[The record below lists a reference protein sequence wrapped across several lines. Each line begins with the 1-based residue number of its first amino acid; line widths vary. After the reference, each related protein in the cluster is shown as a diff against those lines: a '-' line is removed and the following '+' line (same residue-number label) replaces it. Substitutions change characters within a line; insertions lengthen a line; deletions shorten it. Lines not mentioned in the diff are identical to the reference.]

1 MHNLTTFD
9 LGDVVECGAAL
20 RRFAETASSM
30 EEVANEIVG
39 YLYAELRDER
49 NDPALALVRC
59 FKTHPF
65 GSLDGEQQKFARQMG
80 QGGGID
86 PQTRCLTLLATR
98 GALPE
103 WNDRRLS
110 RGHVAIPLA
119 SERIVENAPMI
130 ARLITELGLEIGV
143 VVRPTAESVGDLA
156 QKSYNVFHVP
166 EAEGSPYIPAQAEFV
181 VPHGIRSVLGF
192 GGMLPSGNLFAV
204 IMFCRVP
211 VPRVTADLFANVAL
225 PAKLAMLP
233 FDAGRRSSGAVG
245 HERSADGIDRRRRP
259 AAG

>member
-1 MHNLTTFD
+1 
-9 LGDVVECGAAL
+9 
-20 RRFAETASSM
+20 M
-30 EEVANEIVG
+30 EEVANEIVE

-49 NDPALALVRC
+49 NDPALTLVRC
-59 FKTHPF
+59 FKTPPF
-65 GSLDGEQQKFARQMG
+65 GSPDGEQQKFARQMG

-103 WNDRRLS
+103 WNHRRLS

-156 QKSYNVFHVP
+156 QKSYNVLHVP
-166 EAEGSPYIPAQAEFV
+166 EAEGSPYRPRRISPCPGGVRGASRDSFGPRLRGDAAVRQ
-181 VPHGIRSVLGF
+181 PLRGDHVLQGA
-192 GGMLPSGNLFAV
+192 GTTGHCGPVRKCRAARETGDAAV
-204 IMFCRVP
+204 
-211 VPRVTADLFANVAL
+211 
-225 PAKLAMLP
+225 
-233 FDAGRRSSGAVG
+233 
-245 HERSADGIDRRRRP
+245 
-259 AAG
+259 